1 MLREASYKVDNI
13 LRLALFDLDHTL
25 LDGDSDQ
32 LWCEFLIEKGLLDKA
47 IFSAKNEAMARD
59 YKTGAVDVQA
69 FCEFYIGTLTLLSPQ
84 EWGPLRKEFL
94 NTWVMSRL
102 CEGGK
107 AQIKAHQAKGDRVVM
122 TTATNRFITEL
133 TAAHLGIS
141 ELIATEAEIIDG
153 KFTGK
158 TLGILNMREG
168 KVQRL
173 KAWCAQQH
181 LQWAQLETWG
191 YSDSINDLPLLEAV
205 NHPTVTQGDVKLREE
220 AAKRGWPQIKWF

>member
-32 LWCEFLIEKGLLDKA
+32 LWCDFLIGKGLLDKA

-69 FCEFYIGTLTLLSPQ
+69 FCEFYIGTLTLRSPQ
-84 EWGPLRKEFL
+84 EWEPLRKEFL

-168 KVQRL
+168 KVHRL

-205 NHPTVTQGDVKLREE
+205 NHPTVTQGDLKLRAE
-220 AAKRGWPQIKWF
+220 AAKRGWPQIEWF